1 MLLTLNFDSLFSS
14 TPRTESFIS
23 KFKMFSIYEDNISI
37 NNDEVKFHKRCLT
50 KKMRLD
56 LILIKAVEKGRVCY
70 LESLFKNGVETN
82 EKKVNGWAL
91 IHTAVSSN
99 QVKVVNLLIQHGANV
114 NVQATDKVSGLD
126 NLETPLH
133 LATFIGNDEIA
144 KLLSRNG
151 AKVDVSVE
159 GVTPFHMAVINNDLE
174 IVNMILEKTNNVDP
188 QDENGFTPL
197 HRAIWNRK
205 VEVAKLLISKG
216 ANIEAVAKQD
226 LRPIHVAIL
235 CGSLELMEILIKNG
249 ATVDAQVSIGSTNR
263 HIDTTVQP
271 PSKVKSKR
279 SLKLTPLH
287 LTVSLSSMRG
297 LFKVGSKIESV
308 WSSMIKGSKKQNC
321 SYEVLEKVRIKM
333 VQLLLKSHAAKI
345 VTDAKRTVL
354 ASKLTISK
362 KLEEVTDLKQTPL
375 LLAAKNGFF
384 EIGKLLIQLG
394 ANVNVKDHYEY
405 TPLHH
410 SIMFN
415 QIEFAKLL
423 LNNGSHVENP
433 RSGHQPIHS
442 AVWAKYLEATKLL
455 IDHGAN
461 VNLKDFRNNSPIYYA
476 VKRNA
481 IDMVKLLLENGAVV
495 EDNEEDKTLLTWA
508 IDEGHIEIAKVLI
521 TNGVNV
527 NTKDLKGNCPI
538 HYAAKR
544 NSIDVVKLLI
554 ENGASIHDKSD
565 EGVTPFDLA
574 INKGKDIEFI
584 EFLIA
589 KGAHV
594 NAIRNGYAP
603 IHRAVEQS
611 NVALTK
617 SLIDNYADI
626 SIKTDREY
634 YIGEQLTPL
643 QLGIA
648 LGDPWKIDNNFILRN
663 AAVLGGYLKGHL
675 RDSLTNEV
683 DFNSINSLNS
693 DMKEQ
698 INVRNEEIIK
708 TLIYHGADVNAKTIA
723 DGFLPL
729 HFAMLLERKHVQQM
743 LLDTGKIDVNFK
755 TQNNETLLMFAFRYG
770 LTQSIPILIDY
781 GASLTLRNNDKED
794 HKEFLMANVD
804 ISKLKQVLT
813 LEQNI

>member
-297 LFKVGSKIESV
+297 LFKVGSKIENV
-308 WSSMIKGSKKQNC
+308 WSSMINGSKKQNC

-333 VQLLLKSHAAKI
+333 VQLLLKNDAKI
-345 VTDAKRTVL
+345 
-354 ASKLTISK
+354 
-362 KLEEVTDLKQTPL
+362 EEVTDLKQTPL

-384 EIGKLLIQLG
+384 EIGKFLIQHG
-394 ANVNVKDHYEY
+394 ANVNVKDHQEF

-410 SIMFN
+410 AIMST

-423 LNNGSHVENP
+423 LNNGSLVETPGN
-433 RSGHQPIHS
+433 GNQPIH
-442 AVWAKYLEATKLL
+442 EARNIEALRLL

-461 VNLKDFRNNSPIYYA
+461 VNAKDLQSNSPIDSAMKRDA
-476 VKRNA
+476 V
-481 IDMVKLLLENGAVV
+481 DVLKLLIEKGANIDSIGEDGKSPLLSAIEGNCIEVAKFLCANGANVNI
-495 EDNEEDKTLLTWA
+495 DIDGKTPLIFA
-508 IDEGHIEIAKVLI
+508 IENKNVEIAKVLI
-521 TNGVNV
+521 ANGADVG
-527 NTKDLKGNCPI
+527 TMRFGYSPI
-538 HYAAKR
+538 HKAVEESNWAMTE
-544 NSIDVVKLLI
+544 LLI
-554 ENGASIHDKSD
+554 KN
-565 EGVTPFDLA
+565 F
-574 INKGKDIEFI
+574 
-584 EFLIA
+584 
-589 KGAHV
+589 
-594 NAIRNGYAP
+594 
-603 IHRAVEQS
+603 
-611 NVALTK
+611 
-617 SLIDNYADI
+617 ADI
-626 SIKTDREY
+626 NIKTDKHD
-634 YIGEQLTPL
+634 IHNQLTPL
-643 QLGIA
+643 QLAIV
-648 LGDPWKIDNNFILRN
+648 LGDPDEVDDNLVLWKASLW
-663 AAVLGGYLKGHL
+663 GGYLQGHHKVGFSIEGNESSSDSDDTL
-675 RDSLTNEV
+675 DTDILLNVKEERDIENE
-683 DFNSINSLNS
+683 
-693 DMKEQ
+693 K
-698 INVRNEEIIK
+698 IIK
-708 TLIYHGADVNAKTIA
+708 TLIGHGADINVKTNH
-723 DGFLPL
+723 GLLPI
-729 HFAMLLERKHVQQM
+729 HFAMLLERGHVQRM
-743 LLDTGKIDVNFK
+743 LLDTGKVDVNFK
-755 TQNNETLLMFAFRYG
+755 MPNNETLLMFAFRYG
-770 LTQSIPILIDY
+770 LTKSIPILVDY
-781 GASLTLRNNDKED
+781 GVSLTLRNTDRED
-794 HKEFLMANVD
+794 HKEFLMSNMDA
-804 ISKLKQVLT
+804 SKLKQVLA

>member
-297 LFKVGSKIESV
+297 LFKVGSKIENV
-308 WSSMIKGSKKQNC
+308 WSSMINGSKKQNC

-333 VQLLLKSHAAKI
+333 VQLLLKNDAKI
-345 VTDAKRTVL
+345 
-354 ASKLTISK
+354 
-362 KLEEVTDLKQTPL
+362 EEVTDLKQTPL

-384 EIGKLLIQLG
+384 EIGKFLIQHG
-394 ANVNVKDHYEY
+394 ANVNVKDHQEF

-410 SIMFN
+410 AIMST

-423 LNNGSHVENP
+423 LNNGSLVETPGN
-433 RSGHQPIHS
+433 GNQPIH
-442 AVWAKYLEATKLL
+442 EARNIEALRLL

-461 VNLKDFRNNSPIYYA
+461 VNAKDLQSNSPIDSAMKRDA
-476 VKRNA
+476 V
-481 IDMVKLLLENGAVV
+481 D
-495 EDNEEDKTLLTWA
+495 
-508 IDEGHIEIAKVLI
+508 VL
-521 TNGVNV
+521 
-527 NTKDLKGNCPI
+527 
-538 HYAAKR
+538 
-544 NSIDVVKLLI
+544 KLLI
-554 ENGASIHDKSD
+554 ENGANIDSNGEDGKS
-565 EGVTPFDLA
+565 PLLLA
-574 INKGKDIEFI
+574 IEGNCIEI
-584 EFLIA
+584 AKVLCA
-589 KGAHV
+589 KGANV
-594 NAIRNGYAP
+594 NIDIEGKTPLILAIENNYDEIAKAIIANGANINAMRNGYAP
-603 IHRAVEQS
+603 IHKAVKKS
-611 NVALTK
+611 NWTITEL
-617 SLIDNYADI
+617 LIKNFADI
-626 SIKTDREY
+626 NIKTDRHD
-634 YIGEQLTPL
+634 IHNQLTPL
-643 QLGIA
+643 QLAIVF
-648 LGDPWKIDNNFILRN
+648 GDPDKVDDNFVLWKASF
-663 AAVLGGYLKGHL
+663 LGGYLQGHHKEGVSNEGNESSFDSDDTL
-675 RDSLTNEV
+675 DTEILLDVKKEERDIENE
-683 DFNSINSLNS
+683 
-693 DMKEQ
+693 K
-698 INVRNEEIIK
+698 IIK
-708 TLIYHGADVNAKTIA
+708 TLIGHGADINVETNQ
-723 DGFLPL
+723 GLLPF
-729 HFAMLLERKHVQQM
+729 HFAMLLEREHVQRM
-743 LLDTGKIDVNFK
+743 FLDTGKIDVNLK
-755 TQNNETLLMFAFRYG
+755 MPNNETLLMFAFRYG
-770 LTQSIPILIDY
+770 LTRSIPILMDY
-781 GASLTLRNNDKED
+781 GASLILRNNDKED
-794 HKEFLMANVD
+794 HKEYLMTNED

-813 LEQNI
+813 LEQDI